1 MSIFNAFDKKTNAS
15 AITPESRREKSN
27 QKIKSL
33 GIACFEKLPMLES
46 SEDVNLKSLEQI
58 CRRAIASLVSIQ
70 LAIDLSHEL
79 EFVEITQDGKYVM
92 EDEREEKIMQII
104 EEIQAVLMRY
114 DVEDDLLNSERKMF
128 DMDTLPTR
136 RELINLVWNYE
147 AYWAILWALNLVED
161 ISYPTEICD
170 CQRAIDEVAK
180 VNSLDEFI
188 AKCELRDIEE
198 ILDMLDLHYRYDW
211 ACVEKRINPDTP
223 IADLNP
229 EVVNERRKGLE
240 WLVSE
245 EEDWDEISL
254 DT

>member
-1 MSIFNAFDKKTNAS
+1 MSIFNEFGKKTKLPT
-15 AITPESRREKSN
+15 ITPESRREKSN

-33 GIACFEKLPMLES
+33 SIACMEELPMLES
-46 SEDVNLKSLEQI
+46 SDDVNLKSLEQI
-58 CRRAIASLVSIQ
+58 CRRAIASLISIQ
-70 LAIDLSHEL
+70 LAIDLSNE
-79 EFVEITQDGKYVM
+79 VDSVKITEDGKYIL
-92 EDEREEKIMQII
+92 EDEQEEKIMQII

-114 DVEDDLLNSERKMF
+114 DVEDDLLESERKMF
-128 DMDTLPTR
+128 DLDTLPTR

-147 AYWAILWALNLVED
+147 AYWALLWALNLVED

-170 CQRAIDEVAK
+170 CQKAIDEVAK

-188 AKCELRDIEE
+188 EKCELRDIED
-198 ILDMLDLHYRYDW
+198 ILDMLDLYYRYDW

-223 IADLNP
+223 IADLNS

-240 WLVSE
+240 WLISE
-245 EEDWDEISL
+245 EDDWNDISL